1 MRTALLALLVAAHVH
16 AADFRLDR
24 EVESLLGTHRHYTQY
39 INGIPVDG
47 AARVESVMGT
57 RGGGLPPAPAQAE
70 ARVHVLEA
78 VALSSNAATPDVPAP
93 TKDATLVYL
102 NVDRNAVLAWRYVT
116 PDHFAHWI
124 DAHTGETLRTEQL
137 FWTASAQV
145 FDINPVAK
153 RNDPTLRDRNN
164 AADAVP
170 AAAYDVVDLPDLPLR
185 GPLGGPNAV
194 IVDAEGPPNTPVDVS
209 QPLLFDRSQ
218 SGFEDVN
225 AYFQVDRSLR
235 YIQSLGFTGT
245 RRIIAYPIP
254 IDPHAAGGAD
264 NSYYIPSAIAGRGTL
279 FFGEGGTDDA
289 EDADLVLHE
298 LGHAIQDW
306 IAPGTFGGLS
316 SSESRA
322 MGEGFGDYWAFSSTY
337 DATVRAGRDPFCI
350 ADWDARCAGDDSSQQ
365 CGYAEGADC
374 LRRVDGAKT
383 MADFIHSETAGTEH
397 KNGEIWSSALRE
409 IFLGIGKR
417 KTDTIVL
424 ESFFGVGPNPTF
436 EGMARRMVDADRALF
451 DGADL
456 KPICIAMQKRG
467 ISDACASYLPR
478 GETTWLASGDRAL
491 AIPDGNPAGITS
503 TLQVTDSRTLTS
515 LGVYVDIRHPARGD
529 LRIVLTAPDGTQ
541 VLLQDSSL
549 DRTADIRGT
558 FGVDILPAQS
568 LNAFAGHSALGT
580 WKLTVSDLLA
590 RDSGTLFSWALVA
603 QFEGDG
609 PLANRPVVQLGSP
622 SRFLP
627 VVSSLRGV
635 AGSQWA
641 SDVHILNRSLAAE
654 AATLVFTPGN
664 VDGGQT
670 FAAIHTVVPAGE
682 VVVFRDVV
690 AQLFRTTGSGTLEV
704 VSDTPSL
711 LVWSDT
717 YDATRG
723 VGQSVRSVARTDAI
737 FRGQSVFL
745 TRDRTRRMNVGA
757 AEIAGASGVVRVRI
771 VSPAGFV
778 AFSKEIAIAPYGQF
792 QLLVPSLQDITSSAN
807 FIAIDAVSGDPGIV
821 AYGSYVDP
829 HSGDPVFLRA
839 ERPIARRVAI
849 PAIDADGAYGRW
861 TTSLDFINVL
871 ANGPPARV
879 TFQPLGVQQTI
890 SGAVS
895 APRYLPL
902 LLQNATPNPF
912 GHLDF
917 DLPEGGVVASN
928 VTTTVGDR
936 VYGEHL
942 EAVPIANAL
951 GKGDAADVV
960 NVTNDASVR
969 TNYGLME
976 VGGGTASV
984 EVRLFSARGEE
995 IGRTTLTLGPQQIVQ
1010 LPVTPSVA
1018 QGVLDFR
1025 VIDGDG
1031 RVLAY
1036 ASIIDNETN
1045 DFFFLSA
1052 E

>member
-39 INGIPVDG
+39 IDGIPVDG

-57 RGGGLPPAPAQAE
+57 RGGGLQPVPARAE
-70 ARVHVLEA
+70 ARAHVLEA
-78 VALSSNAATPDVPAP
+78 VAFSSNASIPDVPAP

-102 NVDRNAVLAWRYVT
+102 NLDGNGRLAWRYVT
-116 PDHFAHWI
+116 NDYFAHWI
-124 DAHTGETLRTEQL
+124 DAHSGEALRTEQL
-137 FWTASAQV
+137 FWTASARV
-145 FDINPVAK
+145 FDINPVSK
-153 RNDPTLRDRNN
+153 LNDPTLRDRNN
-164 AADAVP
+164 SADAVP
-170 AAAYDVVDLPDLPLR
+170 DAAYDVVELPDLNLR

-209 QPLLFDRSQ
+209 QSLLFDRSQ

-235 YIQSLGFTGT
+235 YIQSLGFTGA

-289 EDADLVLHE
+289 EDADLMLHE

-374 LRRVDGAKT
+374 LRRVDGTKT
-383 MADFIHSETAGTEH
+383 MAEFIRAETAGTEH

-436 EGMARRMVDADRALF
+436 EGMAKRMVDADRALF

-467 ISDACASYLPR
+467 ISDACAFYLPR
-478 GETTWLASGDRAL
+478 GETTWLASADRAIP
-491 AIPDGNPAGITS
+491 IPDGNPTGITS
-503 TLQVTDSRTLTS
+503 TLVVTDPRTLAN
-515 LGVYVDIRHPARGD
+515 LGVYVDIQHPARGD

-568 LNAFAGHSALGT
+568 LNAFAGRSANGT
-580 WKLTVSDLLA
+580 WKLTVSDVLA
-590 RDSGTLFSWALVA
+590 RDSGTLLSWALVA
-603 QFEGDG
+603 QFEGDAA
-609 PLANRPVVQLGSP
+609 LANRPAAAAS

-627 VVSSLRGV
+627 VVSSLRGA

-641 SDVHILNRSLAAE
+641 SDVHILNRGLAAE
-654 AATLVFTPGN
+654 AVTLVFTPGGA
-664 VDGGQT
+664 DGTQT
-670 FAAIHTVVPAGE
+670 FAAIRTVVPAGE
-682 VVVFRDVV
+682 VVAFRDVV

-704 VSDTPSL
+704 VSDTNRL

-723 VGQSVRSVARTDAI
+723 VGQSVRSVAKTDAI

-778 AFSKEIAIAPYGQF
+778 AFDQEVAIAPYGQF
-792 QLLVPSLQDITSSAN
+792 QLPVPTLQDVTSSAN
-807 FIAIDAVSGDPGIV
+807 FIAIDVVSGDAGIV
-821 AYGSYVDP
+821 AYGSYVDS
-829 HSGDPVFLRA
+829 HSGDPVFIRA
-839 ERPIARRVAI
+839 ERPTARRVAI
-849 PAIDADGAYGRW
+849 PAIDADGAYGRRW
-861 TTSLDFINVL
+861 TSSLDSVNVL
-871 ANGPPARV
+871 ANGAPASV

-912 GHLDF
+912 GYLEL

-928 VTTTVGDR
+928 VTTTIGDR

-942 EAVPIANAL
+942 EAIPIANAL

-976 VGGGTASV
+976 VGGGTATV
-984 EVRLFSARGEE
+984 EVRLLSTRGVELA
-995 IGRTTLTLGPQQIVQ
+995 RTTLTLGPRQIVQ
-1010 LPVTPSVA
+1010 LPVTQSVVD
-1018 QGVLDFR
+1018 GVLDFR

-1045 DFFFLSA
+1045 DFFFLSG